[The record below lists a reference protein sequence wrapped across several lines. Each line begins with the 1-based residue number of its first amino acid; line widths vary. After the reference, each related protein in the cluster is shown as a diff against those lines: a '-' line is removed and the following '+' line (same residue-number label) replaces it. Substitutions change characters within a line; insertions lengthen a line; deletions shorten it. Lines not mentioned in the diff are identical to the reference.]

1 MTRDNEWRALCD
13 WVASDDPPP
22 GERLGWPVAA
32 RVILAASVALWV
44 AGYFVVEAM
53 T

>member
-1 MTRDNEWRALCD
+1 MTRNQEWAAMVR

-22 GERLGWPVAA
+22 TKRLGWPVAA
-32 RVILAASVALWV
+32 RIILGASVALWV
-44 AGYFVVEAM
+44 AGYLVVEAM

>member
-1 MTRDNEWRALCD
+1 MTRDNEWRALCA

-22 GERLGWPVAA
+22 TRRLGWPVAA
-32 RVILAASVALWV
+32 RIILGACVALWV
-44 AGYFVVEAM
+44 VIYAVAEVV

>member
-1 MTRDNEWRALCD
+1 MTDDQRWQACLN

-32 RVILAASVALWV
+32 RIILGASLALWV
-44 AGYFVVEAM
+44 VLCAVAEVV

>member
-1 MTRDNEWRALCD
+1 MTRDKEWRALCA

-22 GERLGWPVAA
+22 TKRLGWPVAA
-32 RVILAASVALWV
+32 RIILGASLALWV

>member
-32 RVILAASVALWV
+32 RIILGASVALWV
-44 AGYFVVEAM
+44 VIYAVAEVV

>member
-1 MTRDNEWRALCD
+1 MTRDNEWRALCA

-22 GERLGWPVAA
+22 TRRLGWPVAA
-32 RVILAASVALWV
+32 RIILGASLALWV
-44 AGYFVVEAM
+44 VLCAVAEVV